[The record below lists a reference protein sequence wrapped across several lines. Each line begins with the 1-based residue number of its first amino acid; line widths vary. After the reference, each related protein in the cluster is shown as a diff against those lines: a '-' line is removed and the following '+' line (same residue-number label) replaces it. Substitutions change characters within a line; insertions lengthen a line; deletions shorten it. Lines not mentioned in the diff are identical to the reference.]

1 LIKDDDEDTVNGE
14 DENMPSKKIREN
26 VFHVRV
32 GAIGTD
38 TFSASYG
45 RMENTNPAKLALSL
59 VDLCTTDLLHCNP
72 DKPEDN
78 QMQRDFYMTVGL
90 CLVKMAAPND
100 EANAAPL
107 KDTLAKCEL
116 LLNQWEMDA
125 PKRDA
130 EFEKLMH
137 SKRPSANLEKK

>member
-1 LIKDDDEDTVNGE
+1 
-14 DENMPSKKIREN
+14 MPTKKIRDN

-59 VDLCTTDLLHCNP
+59 VNLCTTDLLHCNP

-78 QMQRDFYMTVGL
+78 KMQRDFFMAVGL
-90 CLVKMAAPND
+90 GLVKMAEPND
-100 EANAAPL
+100 VASAMPL
-107 KDTLAKCEL
+107 KDIVAKWDI

-130 EFEKLMH
+130 EFEKLMR

>member
-1 LIKDDDEDTVNGE
+1 
-14 DENMPSKKIREN
+14 MPSKKIREN

-59 VDLCTTDLLHCNP
+59 VNLCTGDLLHCNP
-72 DKPEDN
+72 DKADDN
-78 QMQRDFYMTVGL
+78 KMQRDFFLSVGL
-90 CLVKMAAPND
+90 CLVQMAVPND
-100 EANAAPL
+100 EANAKPL
-107 KDTLAKCEL
+107 KEILAQCEV

-130 EFEKLMH
+130 EFDKLMQARR
-137 SKRPSANLEKK
+137 KAANPEKK

>member
-1 LIKDDDEDTVNGE
+1 
-14 DENMPSKKIREN
+14 MPSKKIREN

-59 VDLCTTDLLHCNP
+59 VNLCTTDLLHCNP
-72 DKPEDN
+72 DKPGDDK
-78 QMQRDFYMTVGL
+78 MRRDFFMAVGL
-90 CLVKMAAPND
+90 YLIQMAVPTD
-100 EANAAPL
+100 EANGKPL
-107 KDTLAKCEL
+107 KDILAQCEL

-130 EFEKLMH
+130 EFDKLMRI
-137 SKRPSANLEKK
+137 KQVPANPIKK